1 MLPKDLT
8 FAVKRTSTCKGS
20 ALGTLRMWLLSLVG
34 IEVIFI
40 GQNVVEAS
48 ELRHATTISL
58 VHGGYHINI
67 CILLYIYY
75 ILYIIYY
82 ILLLLLLLL
91 LLLYYYYY
99 II

>member
-67 CILLYIYY
+67 CILLYIY

-82 ILLLLLLLL
+82 
-91 LLLYYYYY
+91 YY
-99 II
+99 